1 MSNCPFCG
9 VMTPAPHESQ
19 EGCIEALNAEIA
31 RMRTLLSQVQ
41 SAAVPGPFEIEDN
54 LDGDPGSDPS
64 R

>member
-1 MSNCPFCG
+1 
-9 VMTPAPHESQ
+9 MTPAPHETQ
-19 EGCIEALNAEIA
+19 EGCIQALNTEIT

-41 SAAVPGPFEIEDN
+41 SMVVPGPLEVDEN

>member
-1 MSNCPFCG
+1 
-9 VMTPAPHESQ
+9 MTPAPHETQ

-31 RMRTLLSQVQ
+31 RMRALLNQVQ
-41 SAAVPGPFEIEDN
+41 SAAVPGPFELEED

>member
-1 MSNCPFCG
+1 MANCPFCG
-9 VMTPAPHESQ
+9 VMTPAPHETQ
-19 EGCIEALNAEIA
+19 EGCIQALNTEIT

-41 SAAVPGPFEIEDN
+41 SMVVPGPLEVEEN

>member
-9 VMTPAPHESQ
+9 VMTTTPHETQ

-31 RMRTLLSQVQ
+31 RMRTLLGQVQ
-41 SAAVPGPFEIEDN
+41 SAAVPGPLVFEEDFEA
-54 LDGDPGSDPS
+54 GPESDPS